1 MFDFRYHVA
10 SLAAVFLA
18 LIVGIVLGVGI
29 SEEGFVAESE
39 RAALENEIAARDRLL
54 EAATRRESAL
64 AGERKAA
71 QALLEEAY
79 PVVVREML
87 RGKRVA
93 LVFVGSIDARVR
105 SSVEQALTDAGAPPA
120 VRVRALKV
128 PVDVRTI
135 ARTLQPRPGLASYVG
150 ADALG
155 DLGHALG
162 EELVN
167 GGQTPLWD
175 ALAADLVE
183 EQSGLG
189 DRPADGVVV
198 ARSVKPQR
206 GGTARFLKGLYS
218 GLGANG
224 VPAVGVETLDAS
236 PSAIKAFRAARIST
250 VDAVDTRAGRLALT
264 LLLAGGRPGAYGMK
278 QSAERVLPPL
288 DSVPPTETA
297 GG

>member
-29 SEEGFVAESE
+29 SEQGFVAESE
-39 RAALENEIAARDRLL
+39 RSALENEIAARDRLL
-54 EAATRRESAL
+54 EAASRRESAL

-79 PVVVREML
+79 PAVVRDML
-87 RGKRVA
+87 RAKHVA
-93 LVFVGSIDARVR
+93 VVFVGSVDARVR
-105 SSVEQALTDAGAPPA
+105 SNVEQALAEAGAPPA
-120 VRVRALKV
+120 VRVRALRV
-128 PVDVRTI
+128 PVDAPTI
-135 ARTLQPRPGLASYVG
+135 ARALAGRPTLTAYVG

-155 DLGHALG
+155 ELGRALG
-162 EELVN
+162 EELVD

-175 ALAADLVE
+175 ALEAELVE
-183 EQSGLG
+183 EQAGAS

-206 GGTARFLKGLYS
+206 RGTARFLKGLYA

-224 VPAVGVETLDAS
+224 VPAVGVETLDAA
-236 PSAIKAFRAARIST
+236 PSAVTVFRAARLSSI
-250 VDAVDTRAGRLALT
+250 DAVDTSAGRLALT
-264 LLLAGGRPGAYGMK
+264 LVLAGGRPGAYGMK
-278 QSAERVLPPL
+278 QTAERVLPPL
-288 DSVPPTETA
+288 DSVPAAETA

>member
-29 SEEGFVAESE
+29 SEQGFVAESE
-39 RAALENEIAARDRLL
+39 RSALENEIAARDRLL
-54 EAATRRESAL
+54 EAAARRERAL
-64 AGERKAA
+64 AGQQEAA
-71 QALLEEAY
+71 EALLEEAY
-79 PVVVREML
+79 PAVVRDML
-87 RGKRVA
+87 RGKHVA
-93 LVFVGSIDARVR
+93 MVFVGSIDARVR
-105 SSVEQALTDAGAPPA
+105 ASVEQALAEAGAPPA

-128 PVDVRTI
+128 PVDARTI
-135 ARTLQPRPGLASYVG
+135 ARALAGRPTLASYAGV
-150 ADALG
+150 DSLG
-155 DLGHALG
+155 ELGRALG
-162 EELVN
+162 EEVVD

-175 ALAADLVE
+175 ALEAELVE
-183 EQSGLG
+183 EQSGAS

-206 GGTARFLKGLYS
+206 RGTARFLKGLYS

-224 VPAVGVETLDAS
+224 VPTVGVFRGARMSSIDA
-236 PSAIKAFRAARIST
+236 I
-250 VDAVDTRAGRLALT
+250 DTPAGRLALT
-264 LLLAGGRPGAYGMK
+264 LVLAGGRPGAYGMK

-288 DSVPPTETA
+288 DSVPAPDAA